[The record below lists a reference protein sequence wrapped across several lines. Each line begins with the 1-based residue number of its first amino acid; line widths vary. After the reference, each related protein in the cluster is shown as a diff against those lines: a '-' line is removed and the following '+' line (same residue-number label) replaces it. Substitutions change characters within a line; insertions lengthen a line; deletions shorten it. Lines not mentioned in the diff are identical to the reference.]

1 MRGEIVLGG
10 VEVVLFE
17 MPHGFLRLL
26 REGEQH
32 VVGMEPV
39 GVYVYGSLCAC
50 AFEVRDVLKR
60 LAIERLFSADI
71 GVGRGQAR
79 IIGLAGG
86 GLLLPAFQSTNR
98 PVFAANLEL

>member
-1 MRGEIVLGG
+1 MWGEIVLSGM
-10 VEVVLFE
+10 EVMLFE
-17 MPHGFLRLL
+17 ASHGLPRLL

-39 GVYVYGSLCAC
+39 GVHVYGCFYAC

-60 LAIERLFSADI
+60 FAIERFFGADI

-79 IIGLAGG
+79 IIGLAGRG
-86 GLLLPAFQSTNR
+86 GVGRWRYA
-98 PVFAANLEL
+98 V